1 MFLSEKGLSPE
12 KSYKS
17 VIKKISVAASK
28 NLENIQ
34 KSVCSGDYVTARL
47 QSTAYYWTKDST
59 IDILLEVLRKERMF

>member
-34 KSVCSGDYVTARL
+34 KSVCSGVPF
-47 QSTAYYWTKDST
+47 Q
-59 IDILLEVLRKERMF
+59 